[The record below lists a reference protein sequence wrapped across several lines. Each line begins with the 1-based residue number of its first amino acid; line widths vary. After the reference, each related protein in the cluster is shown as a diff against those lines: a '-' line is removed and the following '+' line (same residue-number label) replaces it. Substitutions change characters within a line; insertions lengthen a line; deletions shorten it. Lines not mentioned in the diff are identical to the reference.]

1 MHRQMSAPASY
12 STEYCSESFY
22 DPVAKKSHAVPR
34 LKPRKEQYSVTLPT
48 CYSRQ
53 TSVPVTT
60 SGPLATN
67 FIHWKRIDSI
77 EIQESKV

>member
-1 MHRQMSAPASY
+1 MRRQMSAPASY
-12 STEYCSESFY
+12 STEYCSESYY

-34 LKPRKEQYSVTLPT
+34 LKPRKEQYSVTPPT

-53 TSVPVTT
+53 TSVPFTT
-60 SGPLATN
+60 SGSLATN

-77 EIQESKV
+77 EITETKI